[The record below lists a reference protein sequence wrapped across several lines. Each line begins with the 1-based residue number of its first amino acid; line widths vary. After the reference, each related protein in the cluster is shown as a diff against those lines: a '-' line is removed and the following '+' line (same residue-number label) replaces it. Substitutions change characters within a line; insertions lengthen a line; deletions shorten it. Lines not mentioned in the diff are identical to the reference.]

1 MPRETRVAYFSMEI
15 ALSPL
20 MPTYSGGLGVLAGD
34 TIRSCADLGV
44 KVVAVTLLHRKGYFR
59 QRLDERGHQSEEP
72 ETWLL
77 ERFLE
82 PLSARVTVD
91 MEGRPVE
98 IRAWRHTVTGVDG
111 AQVATHFLDT
121 DLPENAPEDRRL
133 TDSLYGG
140 DARHR
145 LRQEV
150 VLGIGGVK
158 MLRALGFQHLDRYHL
173 NEGHPALAILAL
185 LEERHGDPPRSH
197 PELDSRIEEIRRSC
211 VFTTHTPVPAG
222 HDKFPMDM
230 ARAVLGER
238 RARWLVTVAE
248 GNVLNMT
255 NLALEGSHFVNG
267 VAMRHGEVSK
277 GMFPEYPIRSISNGI
292 HPGTWA
298 APSFSALFDHHIEDW
313 RRDALSL
320 RYALGIPL
328 DEIWEAHTRAK
339 HALISRINL
348 ETNAALEPDL
358 LTLGFARRATAYK
371 RAMLV
376 FSDIERLA
384 RIAREVGP
392 LQLVFAGKAHPRDP
406 EGKKIIRRIFAAR
419 ESLRGNVKVVYLP
432 SYDMALGRL
441 LCAGSD
447 VWLNTP
453 IPPLEASGT
462 SGMKAALNGVP
473 SLSVLDG
480 WWVEGCVEGITG
492 WAIGSDGADARH
504 PQEALSNGRAADS
517 LYEKLERAVVPC
529 FYRDRQR
536 FLEMMRNAI
545 ALNASFFNTQRMVL
559 QYLYDAYLERPDAR
573 SKRDG
578 AAS

>member
-59 QRLDERGHQSEEP
+59 QRLDERGRQSEEP

-98 IRAWRHTVTGVDG
+98 IRA
-111 AQVATHFLDT
+111 
-121 DLPENAPEDRRL
+121 
-133 TDSLYGG
+133 
-140 DARHR
+140 R

-277 GMFPEYPIRSISNGI
+277 GMFPEYPIRSI
-292 HPGTWA
+292 
-298 APSFSALFDHHIEDW
+298 

-384 RIAREVGP
+384 RIAREIGP

-419 ESLRGNVKVVYLP
+419 ESLRGNVKVVYLNVKVVYLP